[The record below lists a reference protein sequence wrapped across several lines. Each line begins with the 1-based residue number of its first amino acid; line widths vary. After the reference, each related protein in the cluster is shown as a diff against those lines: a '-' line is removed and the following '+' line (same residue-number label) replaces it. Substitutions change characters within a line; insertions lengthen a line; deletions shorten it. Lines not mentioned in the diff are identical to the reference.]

1 MNVASPRS
9 GSIGPTI
16 ADVESF
22 WNSHPLCAFELP
34 YPVGS
39 REFFDW
45 HHQVRQAD
53 EGRYA
58 GHLYEFDGH
67 KGERLLDVGCG
78 IGWLVWQFA
87 RGGAD
92 ITGVDLSDNSLALAR
107 KRLEYD
113 RLKAELVKGN
123 AQDLPFPDGS
133 FDFVTSAGVL
143 HHTPETQG
151 AIDEIH
157 RVLRPGGR
165 AMISLYYKNW
175 ALSPWMW
182 PLTRAAVHFAY
193 GRVAGRTQFASV
205 KSVEDFARL
214 FDGNDNPIGKIYTAR
229 EFRALFSAFAIE
241 RVEIHYFPQ
250 RFLSATQNLPAP
262 LRRAV
267 DRYLGLMIYALL
279 RKER

>member
-1 MNVASPRS
+1 MPSRRPFEADSHAPSQACESKDERRVTEVRFDRPDDCGREVVLELASALRVR
-9 GSIGPTI
+9 I
-16 ADVESF
+16 A
-22 WNSHPLCAFELP
+22 

-143 HHTPETQG
+143 HHTPRRK
-151 AIDEIH
+151 A
-157 RVLRPGGR
+157 RS
-165 AMISLYYKNW
+165 M
-175 ALSPWMW
+175 
-182 PLTRAAVHFAY
+182 
-193 GRVAGRTQFASV
+193 
-205 KSVEDFARL
+205 KSIACCGPA
-214 FDGNDNPIGKIYTAR
+214 DG
-229 EFRALFSAFAIE
+229 L
-241 RVEIHYFPQ
+241 
-250 RFLSATQNLPAP
+250 
-262 LRRAV
+262 
-267 DRYLGLMIYALL
+267 
-279 RKER
+279 